1 MSSPQGAAPP
11 QHAVNELV
19 ELFNRGQLDDVR
31 NRAAALLRQYP
42 ASVMLW
48 NLLGASSAQS
58 GQFDA
63 AEQAFRKATELA
75 PRQPLLFS
83 NLGNVLQQL
92 GRADEAVECYGKAI
106 QLKPDYADA
115 HYNKGLALTDMGKL
129 DEAAAS
135 YRQALQLRPDYAEA
149 HMNLGNVLK
158 QKNRAEEAVDCYN
171 RALRIRPN
179 LADAHN
185 NLGNV
190 LQDMGRLDDA
200 VASYNRA
207 LMLNPAFA
215 EAHMNLGNALQEQ
228 GKFDQAVTSYNRAL
242 SHDAG
247 LVSCWGSL
255 VELHE
260 RCNDLA
266 SAAEV
271 LDRARAQFGDDL
283 PVALKI
289 ADATLKLRN
298 DDHQGC
304 LDALAHVEPGE
315 LSGAL
320 YDKYFEL
327 KGKSHEV
334 LADYAAAFACF
345 EEQNA
350 YARSQNT
357 RFEIPAQTYARNVA
371 ARAGML
377 EAASGE
383 PALARPGGEGG
394 DAAPVFLVGFPR
406 SGTTLLDTLLRGHPQ
421 IAVVE
426 EELMLDHAIETI
438 GKFVDVDTVERLTD
452 GQREAMR
459 KAYQSELRRHLPQGE
474 RSVVIDKLPLNIV
487 YVPEILAM
495 YPDARFIL
503 VLRHPLDCVLSN
515 FKQLFKMNEA
525 MYLMTSLQSACDLY
539 DAAMRVFFAS
549 AQRYGFSWH
558 SIRYEDLIAD
568 TEAQA
573 RALIEFLGLDWND
586 AVLDHQ
592 ATARKRQR
600 INTPSYSQVIK
611 PIYKTSSQL
620 WKRYEAQLEPC
631 RQPLQPWI
639 AKFGYDA
646 DEG

>member
-19 ELFNRGQLDDVR
+19 DLFNRGQLAEVR
-31 NRAAALLRQYP
+31 NRADALLRQYP

-58 GQFDA
+58 GEFDD

-75 PRQPLLFS
+75 PRQPLLFN

-92 GRADEAVECYGKAI
+92 GRAGEAVEAYGTAI
-106 QLKPDYADA
+106 RLKPDYADA
-115 HYNKGLALTDMGKL
+115 HYNKGLALAELDKL

-135 YRQALQLRPDYAEA
+135 YRQALQMRPDYAEA
-149 HMNLGNVLK
+149 FLNLGNVLK
-158 QKNRAEEAVDCYN
+158 QQDRAEEAVDCYT

-228 GKFDQAVTSYNRAL
+228 GKLDQAVTSYNRSLTHDPAL
-242 SHDAG
+242 
-247 LVSCWGSL
+247 VPCWGSL
-255 VELHE
+255 IELHE
-260 RCNDLA
+260 RSNDLA
-266 SAAEV
+266 AAAEV
-271 LDRARAQFGDDL
+271 LDRARAQFGQVL

-289 ADATLKLRN
+289 AEATLRLRN

-304 LDALAHVEPGE
+304 LDVLQHVEPGE

-334 LADYAAAFACF
+334 LADYPAAFACF

-357 RFEIPAQTYARNVA
+357 RLDAHAKAYASNVETRA
-371 ARAGML
+371 AAL
-377 EAASGE
+377 EKASGE
-383 PALARPGGEGG
+383 AALSPPGEAAH
-394 DAAPVFLVGFPR
+394 AAPVFLVGFPR
-406 SGTTLLDTLLRGHPQ
+406 SGTTLLDTLMRGHPD

-426 EELMLDHAIETI
+426 EEPMLDRATAAIGEFRSLAEI
-438 GKFVDVDTVERLTD
+438 EALTG

-459 KAYQSELRRHLPQGE
+459 AAYQSELRRHLPEGG
-474 RSVVIDKLPLNIV
+474 RPVVIDKLPLNIV
-487 YVPEILAM
+487 RIPEILAM

-515 FKQLFKMNEA
+515 FKQSFKMNEP
-525 MYLMTSLQSACDLY
+525 MYLMTQLQSATALY
-539 DAAMRVFFAS
+539 DASMRIFFAS

-558 SIRYEDLIAD
+558 SIRYEDLISD
-568 TEAQA
+568 TERQA
-573 RALIEFLGLDWND
+573 RALIDFLGLRWDD

-620 WKRYEAQLEPC
+620 WRRYEAQLAPC
-631 RQPLQPWI
+631 RQPLEPWI
-639 AKFGYDA
+639 ARFGYDA

>member
-11 QHAVNELV
+11 QHAINELLD
-19 ELFNRGQLDDVR
+19 LFNRGQLDEVR
-31 NRAAALLRQYP
+31 NRAGVLLRQYP
-42 ASVMLW
+42 AAVMLW

-58 GQFDA
+58 GQFEA

-75 PRQPLLFS
+75 PRQPLLFN

-92 GRADEAVECYGKAI
+92 GRAGEAIECYAKAI

-115 HYNKGLALTDMGKL
+115 HYNKGLALAELDKL
-129 DEAAAS
+129 DDASAS
-135 YRQALQLRPDYAEA
+135 YRQALKLRPDYPEA
-149 HMNLGNVLK
+149 LLNLGNVLK
-158 QKNRAEEAVDCYN
+158 QQNRPEEAVECYN
-171 RALRIRPN
+171 LALRIRPN

-242 SHDAG
+242 SHEAG
-247 LVSCWGSL
+247 LVACWGSL
-255 VELHE
+255 IELHE
-260 RCNDLA
+260 RSNDLA
-266 SAAEV
+266 AAATV
-271 LDRARAQFGDDL
+271 LDRARAHFGESL
-283 PVALKI
+283 PVELKI

-304 LDALAHVEPGE
+304 LDVLAHVVPGE

-320 YDKYFEL
+320 YDKFFEL

-357 RFEIPAQTYARNVA
+357 RLEGPAHAYARNVLA
-371 ARAGML
+371 RADMLEKSAGEAGPARAG
-377 EAASGE
+377 EGASGS
-383 PALARPGGEGG
+383 
-394 DAAPVFLVGFPR
+394 PVFLVGFPR
-406 SGTTLLDTLLRGHPQ
+406 SGTTLLDTLMRGHPD

-426 EELMLDHAIETI
+426 EEPMLDRATATI
-438 GKFVDVDTVERLTD
+438 GEFRSLAEIEALTSD
-452 GQREAMR
+452 QRSAMR
-459 KAYQSELRRHLPQGE
+459 AAYQSELGRHLPEGE

-487 YVPEILAM
+487 RVPEILAM

-525 MYLMTSLQSACDLY
+525 MYLMTLLQSACGLY
-539 DAAMRVFFAS
+539 DAAMRVFLAS
-549 AQRYGFSWH
+549 EQRYGFSWH

-568 TEAQA
+568 TEAEA
-573 RALIEFLGLDWND
+573 RKLIGFLGLEWND

-611 PIYKTSSQL
+611 PIYKTSAQL
-620 WKRYEAQLEPC
+620 WKRYEAQLEPY
-631 RQPLQPWI
+631 RPPLEPWI
-639 AKFGYDA
+639 ARFGYGA
-646 DEG
+646 DDE

>member
-11 QHAVNELV
+11 QHAINELLD
-19 ELFNRGQLDDVR
+19 LFNRGQLDEVR
-31 NRAAALLRQYP
+31 SRAGALLRQYP

-48 NLLGASSAQS
+48 NLLGASSAQY
-58 GQFDA
+58 GQLDA

-75 PRQPLLFS
+75 PRQPLLFN

-92 GRADEAVECYGKAI
+92 GRSGEAIECYGKAI

-115 HYNKGLALTDMGKL
+115 HYNKGLALSELEKL
-129 DEAAAS
+129 DDAAAS
-135 YRQALQLRPDYAEA
+135 YRQALKLRPEYPEA
-149 HMNLGNVLK
+149 LLNLGNVLK
-158 QKNRAEEAVDCYN
+158 QQNRAEEAVECYN

-190 LQDMGRLDDA
+190 QQDMGRLDDA

-228 GKFDQAVTSYNRAL
+228 GKLDQAVSSYNRAL

-247 LVSCWGSL
+247 LAPCWGSL
-255 VELHE
+255 IELHE
-260 RCNDLA
+260 RSNDLA
-266 SAAEV
+266 AAADV
-271 LDRARAQFGDDL
+271 LDRARAQFGDGL
-283 PVALKI
+283 PVELKI
-289 ADATLKLRN
+289 ANATLRLRN
-298 DDHQGC
+298 DDHRGC
-304 LDALAHVEPGE
+304 LDVLAHLDPGQ

-357 RFEIPAQTYARNVA
+357 RLEGPAHAYATNVS
-371 ARAGML
+371 ARAEAL
-377 EAASGE
+377 EAASCE
-383 PALARPGGEGG
+383 ADPARAGEG
-394 DAAPVFLVGFPR
+394 DHAAPVFLVGFPR
-406 SGTTLLDTLLRGHPQ
+406 SGTTLLDTLMRGHPH

-426 EELMLDHAIETI
+426 EEPMLDRATAVIGEFRSLAAIEA
-438 GKFVDVDTVERLTD
+438 LT
-452 GQREAMR
+452 GEQRSAMR
-459 KAYQSELRRHLPQGE
+459 AAYEAELRRHLPEDG
-474 RSVVIDKLPLNIV
+474 RAMIIDKLPLNIV
-487 YVPEILAM
+487 RVPEILAM
-495 YPDARFIL
+495 YPDAKFIL

-515 FKQLFKMNEA
+515 FKQSFKMNEP
-525 MYLMTSLQSACDLY
+525 MYLMTALQSACGLY
-539 DAAMRVFFAS
+539 DAIMRIFFAS
-549 AQRYGFSWH
+549 ARRYGFSWH

-568 TEAQA
+568 TEREA
-573 RALIEFLGLDWND
+573 RSLIEFLGLEWNG

-620 WKRYEAQLEPC
+620 WKRYEAQLEPY
-631 RQPLQPWI
+631 RQPLEPWI
-639 AKFGYDA
+639 ARFGYGAEED
-646 DEG
+646 